1 MQASEGG
8 DQKGLKESMPRYLC
22 QTTEMQDRG
31 GKLNGYE

>member
-22 QTTEMQDRG
+22 QATKMQDRE
-31 GKLNGYE
+31 GKVNG